1 MDKRGQGAQFSWVFA
16 VFAGMIIFMF
26 FVGFGVKYMD
36 LQETKESA
44 AIARNFNNLVTSA
57 KSSEQYLSYSPN
69 IPSFKLFFDLD
80 DCSAFW
86 INDDVSLR
94 MLGVVFGSN
103 SLSSDYVIW
112 SKSWY
117 APFRVDNFVYFSDAS
132 RKYYFDSSLS
142 SLSSLMEEKFLIVS
156 DASSADVVVLSS
168 NVGDIYPGREI
179 VVSSSSVLFVEENLE
194 FPYHSDEFIYA
205 AIFSNDAF
213 QYECNYDKLIERF
226 EFMKS
231 SYLYKAQNLG
241 GCNYSPIVSALNSLS
256 VDDSNALE
264 SENLALSNFECEVV
278 F

>member
-26 FVGFGVKYMD
+26 FMGFGVKYMD

-69 IPSFKLFFDLD
+69 IPPFKLFFDLD
-80 DCSAFW
+80 DCSTFW

-94 MLGVVFGSN
+94 VFGIVFGSN
-103 SLSSDYVIW
+103 ALSSDYVIW

-117 APFRVDNFVYFSDAS
+117 APFRVDNFVYVSDVS
-132 RKYYFDSSLS
+132 RKYYFDPSFA

-156 DASSADVVVLSS
+156 NPSDADVVVLPID
-168 NVGDIYPGREI
+168 VGNIYPGSEI
-179 VVSSSSVLFVEENLE
+179 VVSSSSVKFVEEGSE
-194 FPYHSDEFIYA
+194 FSHHSDEFIYA

-213 QYECNYDKLIERF
+213 QYKCNYDKLIERF

-241 GCNYSPIVSALNSLS
+241 GCNYSPIISALGSLS
-256 VDDSNALE
+256 VDDSSALE